1 MHLGRDSMGND
12 QNSISVT
19 IQGYKPA
26 FLSLRPSN
34 LLSRIFSR
42 PFNNLTQQEER
53 PKSIVQM
60 NSCFACLEFETFRFV

>member
-26 FLSLRPSN
+26 FLSLGPSSSSS
-34 LLSRIFSR
+34 LVFFLGRS
-42 PFNNLTQQEER
+42 T
-53 PKSIVQM
+53 
-60 NSCFACLEFETFRFV
+60 T